1 MNTLETLISAIDMRT
16 SISFEYNKEGKVKG
30 ERIGNTYAIY
40 ILTAKNT
47 GVKSTKVDI
56 VQTDGVSDTKDTKPF
71 PDFRMFNIEDL
82 SNVKLFGV
90 KESYAP
96 PFDSKY
102 KPESERYKDVIAKV

>member
-1 MNTLETLISAIDMRT
+1 
-16 SISFEYNKEGKVKG
+16 
-30 ERIGNTYAIY
+30 
-40 ILTAKNT
+40 
-47 GVKSTKVDI
+47 
-56 VQTDGVSDTKDTKPF
+56 
-71 PDFRMFNIEDL
+71 MFNIEDL